1 MYQDLKITVVIPCL
15 NEEEG
20 IARVLKRIP
29 EFVDEV
35 IVVDNN
41 STDRTAE
48 VARANGAKVVNE
60 DKRGYG
66 RAYKTGL
73 LHAKGD
79 IIITLDGDH
88 SYPVDA
94 LSYLI
99 EALLDSGV
107 GFVSASRFPIQD
119 RDSMATKHMLGNVA
133 LSLVASLLFLRRIR
147 DSQSGMWIFF
157 RESLEKMDLVS
168 DGMSFSEEI
177 KLEALLHPDIGFKEC
192 PIRYSNRAGEIK
204 LRPWRDGWQNL
215 LFLFRKRANS
225 LFGKGRFRNR
235 REPGGAG
242 DSRPADG
249 DGK

>member
-1 MYQDLKITVVIPCL
+1 MYQEYKITVVIPCL

-20 IARVLKRIP
+20 ISRVLERIP
-29 EFVDEV
+29 EFVDET

-48 VARANGAKVVNE
+48 VARMAGATVVQE
-60 DKRGYG
+60 DKQGYG

-107 GFVSASRFPIQD
+107 RFISASRFPIQD
-119 RDSMATKHMLGNVA
+119 REAMGRKHMIGNVG
-133 LSLVASLLFLRRIR
+133 LSLAASILFLRRIR

-157 RESLEKMDLVS
+157 RDALEQMNLVS
-168 DGMSFSEEI
+168 DGMPFSEEI
-177 KLEALLHPDIGFKEC
+177 KLEAILNPDIGFKEC

-204 LRPWRDGWQNL
+204 LRPWRDGWHNL
-215 LFLFRKRANS
+215 IFLLKKRLSSWGFR
-225 LFGKGRFRNR
+225 R
-235 REPGGAG
+235 R
-242 DSRPADG
+242 
-249 DGK
+249 K